1 MLLVAL
7 VCYSSSSPKPRFA
20 PDSEIDRLTS
30 IQELRGL
37 VVFRL
42 PMRLSEG
49 FKPHKETNISRP
61 GMAFRASTFSKYF
74 GIDAEESCQGSERGA
89 CAVGAHQ
96 DLDTNHDSK
105 PLYAQHTHTHTNPTI
120 NGRPSKDAR
129 DHQETSWTRQKCF
142 PHKQTGTDTDWEHVQ
157 ARRMQRMDTEW
168 SLGANQDCRHF
179 GPGGKSQEHKESGW
193 LGFAQT
199 A

>member
-105 PLYAQHTHTHTNPTI
+105 PLYAQHTHTYKPDYQRTTI
-120 NGRPSKDAR
+120 KRCQRPSGDVLDTAKMFSPQTDR
-129 DHQETSWTRQKCF
+129 DGH
-142 PHKQTGTDTDWEHVQ
+142 
-157 ARRMQRMDTEW
+157 
-168 SLGANQDCRHF
+168 
-179 GPGGKSQEHKESGW
+179 
-193 LGFAQT
+193 
-199 A
+199 